1 MPDGFASTPEPPYYA
16 VIFTSQRTEADD
28 GYEAMAQAMYELALE
43 QPGCLG
49 AESTRGEDGLGI
61 TVSYFI
67 DEASIRAWKE
77 NARHL
82 VAQQLGKERW
92 YSHYKLRVAK
102 VERAYSGPEGR

>member
-28 GYEAMAQAMYELALE
+28 GYEAMAQAMYELALK

-49 AESTRGEDGLGI
+49 AESTRGQDGLGI
-61 TVSYFI
+61 TVAYFI
-67 DEASIRAWKE
+67 DEASIRAWKK

-82 VAQQLGKERW
+82 VAQRLGKERW
-92 YSHYKLRVAK
+92 YSHYELRVAK